1 MALSRLVRKQKKT
14 SSAKELIESAMRR
27 VVRETPPMQP
37 DDWLRISS
45 IGAVCAREEVLRF
58 RLGVPRRAGI
68 DPNVGMTFEFGHD
81 VHYMMQNKVMPAT
94 GKIVGSWRCI
104 WCSERY
110 GSIKH
115 EGLVP
120 RPEVCIRCGGIAGE
134 GARINNRPLG
144 EHTESF
150 VFVEEWLG
158 DPEYMIGGSPD
169 GYLVDGD
176 PLNFTKDDVVLL
188 EFKSASDG
196 NFAKYQKAP
205 DFMHVIQCQCYMWLT
220 GFRRAKILYIHK
232 GEFGLDSIAEH
243 DVMYDPETIKLV
255 KQSVKELRE
264 GLAGGA
270 IPPRVACDHEK
281 CPRANACDVSKQC
294 FSGDYP

>member
-120 RPEVCIRCGGIAGE
+120 RPEVCIRPTPLVVKGATPLSLRRIAP
-134 GARINNRPLG
+134 A
-144 EHTESF
+144 
-150 VFVEEWLG
+150 
-158 DPEYMIGGSPD
+158 
-169 GYLVDGD
+169 
-176 PLNFTKDDVVLL
+176 PLNVLL
-188 EFKSASDG
+188 MLVAKWIRPRYCAYFKITAL
-196 NFAKYQKAP
+196 
-205 DFMHVIQCQCYMWLT
+205 VIQVEDL
-220 GFRRAKILYIHK
+220 
-232 GEFGLDSIAEH
+232 
-243 DVMYDPETIKLV
+243 
-255 KQSVKELRE
+255 
-264 GLAGGA
+264 
-270 IPPRVACDHEK
+270 
-281 CPRANACDVSKQC
+281 
-294 FSGDYP
+294 